1 MLNKLL
7 LNIDQ
12 ENSFLKTTK
21 LINEYKTK
29 IPEAKLISLGIGDVS
44 KPIVKP
50 IREAMKKAVD
60 DLGSMDSFKGYGM
73 YYGLKELRQAILD
86 NEYGKYDFSIDEIF
100 VGDGTKSDSTNIL
113 ELFDTDS
120 KILISN
126 PIYPI
131 YQNGIYALGRKFYEG
146 EVDDNFKMIVPKDR
160 YDIIYLCSPSN
171 PIGNAYT
178 YDELKSWIEYANK
191 HNSIIVID
199 NVYKAFKQSE
209 DVPDSIYE
217 IPGSKSCAIELR
229 SFSKVASFTGM
240 RCSYFVIPEQ
250 IDKDVLSLWKE
261 RTINRF
267 NGASYVSQIGA
278 IESFKDEAKVLIEKN
293 ILEYKENTKYLK
305 DEFIKLGFKVI
316 GGVDSPYLWVQT
328 KDNFNSFDYFSLF
341 LEKLNII
348 IIPGLVFGTKGD
360 KYFRVSGL
368 GNIEDSKEA
377 IRRIKDYYEKNI

>member
-29 IPEAKLISLGIGDVS
+29 NPEAKLISLGIGDVS

-229 SFSKVASFTGM
+229 SFSKAASFTGM

-278 IESFKDEAKVLIEKN
+278 IESFKDEAKALIEKN